1 MPHIEVYSTPNCP
14 FCVSAKALLK
24 SKNLSFQEIDVS
36 DDSESLQKMVKLS
49 GLRTVPQIFIN
60 NQSIG
65 GFDELSKMNA
75 DGGLPQLES

>member
-14 FCVSAKALLK
+14 FCVSTKALLK
-24 SKNLSFQEIDVS
+24 SKNLYYQEIDVS
-36 DDSESLQKMVKLS
+36 NDIDSLQKMIKLS

-65 GFDELSKMNA
+65 GYEELSKMNA
-75 DGGLPQLES
+75 DGNLQHLES

>member
-1 MPHIEVYSTPNCP
+1 MPYIEVYSTPNCP

-36 DDSESLQKMVKLS
+36 NDSESLQKMVKLS

-75 DGGLPQLES
+75 DGDLPHLES

>member
-14 FCVSAKALLK
+14 FCVSAKTLLK
-24 SKNLSFQEIDVS
+24 SKNLSFKEIDVS
-36 DDSESLQKMVKLS
+36 DDIESLQKMVKLS

-65 GFDELSKMNA
+65 GFDELSQMNS
-75 DGGLPQLES
+75 DGSLPHFE

>member
-36 DDSESLQKMVKLS
+36 NDSESLQKMVKLS

>member
-24 SKNLSFQEIDVS
+24 SKNLDYQEIDVS
-36 DDSESLQKMVKLS
+36 DDIDSLQKMIKLS

-60 NQSIG
+60 KQSIG
-65 GFDELSKMNA
+65 GYEELSKMNA
-75 DGGLPQLES
+75 EGDLPHLKS